1 MMLRFLDEAGI
12 PFVVLATKADKLNA
26 TNRKQNLDALAES
39 LGQIPVIPFSSQ
51 TGEGAETVW
60 KLIQSAVEQA

>member
-1 MMLRFLDEAGI
+1 MMLRFLTDAGI

-26 TNRKQNLDALAES
+26 TQRKENLASLTET

-51 TGEGAETVW
+51 TGEGCETVW
-60 KLIQSAVEQA
+60 NLIVGAVEQG